1 MDELTNEAK
10 YLLSMMYKEY
20 LQKRKSGANR
30 STSLKFGNL
39 EKLHENVMP
48 EWNIEDVKSVC
59 WELMRHDM
67 ISGKNASST
76 ISRIS
81 LNTEAIAMLET
92 TFKDKVDTV
101 LDYAIKIKSLIPF
114 I

>member
-10 YLLSMMYKEY
+10 YLLSMMYKDY
-20 LQKRKSGANR
+20 LQKRKSGVNR

-39 EKLHENVMP
+39 DELHETVMP
-48 EWNIEDVKSVC
+48 EWSIEDVKSVC
-59 WELMRHDM
+59 WELMRHNM
-67 ISGKNASST
+67 ISAKNASSR
-76 ISRIS
+76 IQHIS

-92 TFKDKVDTV
+92 TFKDKVDIV
-101 LDYAIKIKSLIPF
+101 LDYAVKIKSLIPF